1 MSVPANKSLR
11 KIEGIEV
18 EIITIGD
25 EILIGQIVDTN
36 SAYMATLLNLNGI
49 SVKQISSVSDNR
61 EHILKALDE
70 AKERADIILM
80 TGGLGPTKD
89 DITKKTLCDYFNTS
103 VRFDEDVFQDVVTI
117 FAAYGKDVTP
127 VNRLQAEVPE
137 ICTTIRNHHGT
148 APGMWFDY
156 KGKIFVSMPGVPY
169 EMMAMMKN
177 QIVPK
182 IKEQFKLP
190 AIVHKTVLTQ
200 GLGESYLSDLISD
213 WENSLEIENI
223 KLAYLPSPGMVRLR
237 LSTKGEDVE
246 QLNRVVDTKIDELK
260 SIIGEHIY
268 GYETFGAPAETLEQV
283 VGRLLKAKKQTLSTA
298 ESCTG
303 GYISHLITKV
313 AGSSEYYTG
322 SVISYAYEIKETELG
337 VPKKILE
344 ASGAVSQPVVEQ
356 MAKAIRIKYKTDY
369 SVSASGIAGPG
380 GGTPDKPV
388 GTVWIAIA
396 TPDKV
401 FSEKF
406 LFGTNRER
414 NIQKTANA
422 ALNMLRKE
430 LERV

>member
-1 MSVPANKSLR
+1 MAVSSEKES
-11 KIEGIEV
+11 IEA

-25 EILIGQIVDTN
+25 EILIGQVVDTN

-61 EHILKALDE
+61 GHILKALDE
-70 AKERADIILM
+70 ARERADIILM

-89 DITKKTLCDYFNTS
+89 DITKKTLCEYFNTG
-103 VRFDEDVFQDVVTI
+103 VRFDEEVYRDVVAI
-117 FAAYGKDVTP
+117 FAAYNKEVTP

-148 APGMWFDY
+148 APGMWFGHN
-156 KGKIFVSMPGVPY
+156 GKVFVSMPGVPY
-169 EMMAMMKN
+169 EMKAMMKN
-177 QIVPK
+177 QVLPK
-182 IKEQFKLP
+182 LKEQYNLP

-200 GLGESYLSDLISD
+200 GIGESYLADLIAD
-213 WENSLEIENI
+213 WEDSLAKENI

-237 LSTKGEDVE
+237 LSTKGENE
-246 QLNRVVDTKIDELK
+246 ELLSKTVDAKIEELK
-260 SIIGEHIY
+260 SIISEYIY
-268 GYETFGAPAETLEQV
+268 GYESFGAPVETLEQV
-283 VGRLLKAKKQTLSTA
+283 VGRLLKEKKQTLSTA

-313 AGSSEYYTG
+313 PGSSEYYIG
-322 SVISYAYEIKETELG
+322 SVISYAYEIKESELG
-337 VPKKILE
+337 VSKEVLE
-344 ASGAVSQPVVEQ
+344 TYGAVSQPVVEQ
-356 MAKAIRIKYKTDY
+356 MAKAIREKYKTGY
-369 SVSASGIAGPG
+369 SISASGIAGPG

-430 LERV
+430 LEKS

>member
-1 MSVPANKSLR
+1 MANDKLSG
-11 KIEGIEV
+11 KTEGV
-18 EIITIGD
+18 QAEIITIGD

-70 AKERADIILM
+70 ARLRADIILM

-89 DITKKTLCDYFNTS
+89 DITKKTLCEYFNTTT
-103 VRFDEDVFQDVVTI
+103 RFDNEVYQDVVAI
-117 FAAYGKDVTP
+117 FEAYGKQVTP

-137 ICTTIRNHHGT
+137 ICITIRNHHGT
-148 APGMWFDY
+148 APGMWFENN
-156 KGKIFVSMPGVPY
+156 GNVFVSMPGVPY
-169 EMMAMMKN
+169 EMKAMMKN
-177 QIVPK
+177 QVLPRL
-182 IKEQFKLP
+182 KEQYKLP

-200 GLGESYLSDLISD
+200 GLGESYLSDLIAD
-213 WENSLEIENI
+213 WENRLTKENI

-237 LSTKGEDVE
+237 LSTKGEDEV
-246 QLNRVVDTKIDELK
+246 QLNRVVDKKIEELK
-260 SIIGEHIY
+260 LIIGESIY
-268 GYETFGAPAETLEQV
+268 GYETFGVPTETLEQV
-283 VGRLLKAKKQTLSTA
+283 VGRLLKEKGRTLSTA

-303 GYISHLITKV
+303 GYISHLVTKV
-313 AGSSEYYTG
+313 PGSSEYYIG

-337 VPKKILE
+337 VPKEMLE
-344 ASGAVSQPVVEQ
+344 INGAVSQPVVEQ

-369 SVSASGIAGPG
+369 SISASGIAGPG
-380 GGTPDKPV
+380 GGTTDKPV

-396 TPDKV
+396 TPDRV

-430 LERV
+430 LENE